1 MTNNH
6 SQTTTKWNPG
16 WKLTAFVLFFLPILV
31 TLAFWQLDRAEE
43 KRQIIANEQYR
54 RAQLPVALGQLDVTA
69 AASYISVLL
78 TGKFDNEKPFLLDNQ
93 QYRSRFG
100 YEIISPFFDLNS
112 NQTVLISRGW
122 VQGSLDRSELPA
134 LAKVTGLQSLEVEI
148 YVPLGK
154 PFLLAEQTMGAA
166 WPKVIQAVEVDKMA
180 ASLGSDVFPYVLR
193 LKEANPGVYE
203 RHWQVVNVPV
213 HKHTGYA
220 VQWFVMAIVLVG
232 LYVATGLGKFGH
244 KDKEQD

>member
-1 MTNNH
+1 MANNQ
-6 SQTTTKWNPG
+6 SQAAVKWNPG

-54 RAQLPVALGQLDVTA
+54 RAQLPVTLDQLDEA
-69 AASYISVLL
+69 SAASYISVLL
-78 TGKFDNEKPFLLDNQ
+78 TGEYDNETLFLLDNQ
-93 QYRSRFG
+93 QYRARFG
-100 YEIISPFFDLNS
+100 YEIITPFFDLNS

-122 VQGSLDRSELPA
+122 VQGSLDRSELPV
-134 LAKVTGLQSLEVEI
+134 LKKVTGLQSLEAEI

-154 PFLLAEQTMGAA
+154 PFLLAEQIMGQA
-166 WPKVIQAVEVDKMA
+166 WPKVIQAIEVDKMA
-180 ASLGSDVFPYVLR
+180 ASLSSDVFPYVLR
-193 LKEANPGVYE
+193 LKEDNPGVYK

-220 VQWFVMAIVLVG
+220 VQWFLMAIVLVG

>member
-1 MTNNH
+1 MANNQ
-6 SQTTTKWNPG
+6 SQAAVKWNPG

-54 RAQLPVALGQLDVTA
+54 RAQLPVTLDQLDEA
-69 AASYISVLL
+69 SAASYISVLL
-78 TGKFDNEKPFLLDNQ
+78 TGEYDNETLFLLDNQ
-93 QYRSRFG
+93 QYRARFG
-100 YEIISPFFDLNS
+100 YEIITPFFDLNS

-122 VQGSLDRSELPA
+122 VQGSLDRSELPV
-134 LAKVTGLQSLEVEI
+134 LKKVTGLQSLEAEI

-154 PFLLAEQTMGAA
+154 PFLLAEQIMGQA
-166 WPKVIQAVEVDKMA
+166 WPKVIQAIEVDKMA

-193 LKEANPGVYE
+193 LKEDNPGVYE

-220 VQWFVMAIVLVG
+220 VQWFLMAIVLVG

>member
-1 MTNNH
+1 MANNQ
-6 SQTTTKWNPG
+6 SQVAVKWNPG

-31 TLAFWQLDRAEE
+31 TLAFWQLDRADE

-54 RAQLPVALGQLDVTA
+54 RAQLAVTMDQLDE
-69 AASYISVLL
+69 ASWVSYVSVLL
-78 TGKFDNEKPFLLDNQ
+78 SGNFDNQQSFLLDNQ
-93 QYRSRFG
+93 QYRGRFG
-100 YEIISPFFDLNS
+100 YEIITPFFDLNS

-122 VQGSLDRSELPA
+122 VQGSLDRGELPV
-134 LAKVTGLQSLEVEI
+134 LDKVTGLQSLEAEI

-154 PFLLAEQTMGAA
+154 PFLLAEQVMADT
-166 WPKVIQAVEVDKMA
+166 WPKVIQAAEVDKMA
-180 ASLGSDVFPYVLR
+180 ASLGQELFPYVLR
-193 LKEANPGVYE
+193 LKEDNPGVYE

-220 VQWFVMAIVLVG
+220 VQWFAMAIVLVG
-232 LYVATGLGKFGH
+232 LYVFTGLGKFGH